1 MRQLQDDAISI
12 ESNRSREET
21 TLKIK
26 ATFAELELLKQRNI
40 LLEETLRKAGIDPPL
55 NNIPIECAEA
65 SAKTRIVEFKGWNDI
80 KVNKG
85 VSVGVDY
92 KDNQ

>member
-1 MRQLQDDAISI
+1 LQDDAISI

-40 LLEETLRKAGIDPPL
+40 LLEETLRNAGIAPPSDIKKD
-55 NNIPIECAEA
+55 IPIECHET
-65 SAKTRIVEFKGWNDI
+65 SPKTMIGEFKGWNDI
-80 KVNKG
+80 KVYNG
-85 VSVGVDY
+85 SMVGVDH
-92 KDNQ
+92 